1 MRTRVL
7 EREEWKGDGKIVN
20 RKLYLNLNM
29 KSEEILNEEEQD
41 QGLPALTSI
50 LTSLYS
56 SNAKEIS
63 YGDAYQLV
71 YKLCKKGMADQI
83 IQELIKVS
91 EASFASFFEEGKDSS
106 KVSASLVSR
115 LARLRESM
123 ERVMEVLLYL
133 ETNYFQGIK
142 REYSSI

>member
-1 MRTRVL
+1 
-7 EREEWKGDGKIVN
+7 
-20 RKLYLNLNM
+20 
-29 KSEEILNEEEQD
+29 
-41 QGLPALTSI
+41 
-50 LTSLYS
+50 
-56 SNAKEIS
+56 
-63 YGDAYQLV
+63 
-71 YKLCKKGMADQI
+71 MADQI